1 MGEFS
6 KPFDLDGRTAII
18 CGGARGIGREA
29 AVVFARAGADVV
41 IADVDQ
47 AGLDE
52 TASLVH
58 GEGTKAVTSLVNVA
72 SKAEVDGL
80 AQLALDTFGHIDVW
94 ANVAGVL
101 AFAPIVDTT
110 EAELDRVI
118 GVNLKGVY
126 WGSAAAA
133 RAMISAGSGSIINIA
148 SAGGEVPAPGISVYS
163 LTKAAVMMFTKT
175 LAAEIGPAGVR
186 ANSVA
191 PGFVETPMTAVH
203 FTNEDGSVDEA
214 RRQSILD
221 ARASQ
226 SPLAITG
233 TTEDIA
239 FAMLYLASDASKFM
253 TGQTMRPN
261 GGVFMG

>member
-1 MGEFS
+1 MGEFA
-6 KPFDLDGRTAII
+6 KPFDLDGRTAVI

-29 AVVFARAGADVV
+29 AVIFARAGADVV

-58 GEGTKAVTSLVNVA
+58 GEGTKAITALVNVT
-72 SKAEVDGL
+72 SKAEVDAL
-80 AQLALDTFGHIDVW
+80 AQLALDTFGRIDVW

-110 EAELDRVI
+110 EEELDRVI
-118 GVNLKGVY
+118 AVNLKGVY

-148 SAGGEVPAPGISVYS
+148 SAGGEVPAAGISVYA

-175 LAAEIGPAGVR
+175 LATEVGRSGVR

-203 FTNEDGSVDEA
+203 FTNEDGSIDED

-221 ARASQ
+221 ARAKG
-226 SPLAITG
+226 SPLAIIG

-261 GGVFMG
+261 GGVYMG